1 VDSST
6 VSENDSAS
14 RVEQTKAVQVLAL
27 TIAFSAHEPSRI
39 GEVTLFPPTSA
50 RERRAI
56 GRGEQRPGDPGIRA
70 LFIRQRP
77 GQVEPTGVLTSPKL
91 SRVQLLVRAEGSEYL
106 EIENVG
112 RATLVHRGAPTQQA
126 RVRPGEAL
134 QLGGQLLLLCVQRP
148 LILSAG
154 SGRYP
159 DAAFGE
165 SDAHG
170 IVGESPL
177 IWSTRQQLAVI
188 GPHPGHVLVRGAS
201 GTGKE
206 LAAQA
211 IHALS
216 SRSARALIA
225 RNAATFPESLIDAE
239 LFGTARDY
247 PNKGM
252 PERPGIIGQAHESTL
267 FLDEIGELPHP
278 LQAHLL
284 RVLDAGEFQRLGESL
299 PRSSDFRLIA
309 ATNRAEGGLR
319 PELLARFTF
328 HLDLPTLN
336 ARKEDIP
343 LLARFLIERA
353 SAPNRQT
360 GQRLSESPTSKS
372 PRLSLELCKQLV
384 EHTYTLNVRE
394 LDALLWR
401 SSLESTDGLLKPL
414 SAARL
419 FALQSAAGD
428 VEHSIGDPQHSP
440 ADPAM
445 ALATDPELGPQ
456 HNELSAA
463 RIKQELDR
471 HNGSLEAT
479 WRALGLKN
487 RFILMRL
494 IDKYDIGVTRR
505 SRRRSGR

>member
-1 VDSST
+1 VDTST
-6 VSENDSAS
+6 VTENDSAS
-14 RVEQTKAVQVLAL
+14 RVEGASSPQVLAL
-27 TIAFSAHEPSRI
+27 IVAFSTYEPARI
-39 GEVTLFPPTSA
+39 GEATFFPPASA
-50 RERRAI
+50 AERRVI

-77 GQVEPTGVLTSPKL
+77 GQVEPAGVLTSPKL
-91 SRVQLLVRAEGSEYL
+91 SRVQLLVRAEGTEYL

-112 RATLVHRGAPTQQA
+112 RATLVHHSGPTQRA
-126 RVRPGEAL
+126 NVKPGETL
-134 QLGGQLLLLCVQRP
+134 QLGGQLLLLCVRRP
-148 LILSAG
+148 LTLSAG
-154 SGRYP
+154 SGSYP
-159 DAAFGE
+159 HAAFGE

-170 IVGESPL
+170 IVGESPA
-177 IWSTRQQLAVI
+177 IWSLRQQLAVI
-188 GPHPGHVLVRGAS
+188 GPHAGHVLVRGAS

-206 LAAQA
+206 LVARA

-216 SRSARALIA
+216 SRGAKPLIA

-252 PERPGIIGQAHESTL
+252 PERPGIIGQAHDSTL

-299 PRSSDFRLIA
+299 PKVSDFRLIA
-309 ATNRAEGGLR
+309 ATNRVEGGLR

-343 LLARFLIERA
+343 LLARFLIDRTA
-353 SAPNRQT
+353 ARSRQT
-360 GQRLSESPTSKS
+360 LQSLPGSPASES

-384 EHTYTLNVRE
+384 EHTYTLNIRE
-394 LDALLWR
+394 LDALLWQ
-401 SSLESTDGLLKPL
+401 SLLESTDGLLKPL

-419 FALQSAAGD
+419 FALQSVAGN
-428 VEHSIGDPQHSP
+428 VEHSIGLRSP

-445 ALATDPELGPQ
+445 ALPAEPELDLE
-456 HNELSAA
+456 NKELSAA

-471 HNGSLEAT
+471 HNGSIEAT

-487 RFILMRL
+487 RFVLMRL
-494 IDKYDIGVTRR
+494 IAKHDIGVTRR
-505 SRRRSGR
+505 SQRPRGR